1 VSTILAGN
9 NGFDPDAIG
18 QIALLCSISSSRG
31 SNMFRMGFFPNFKG
45 ADSVLLAADSEGIQF
60 LLDTIAR
67 ATANPAE
74 GIPLHEFARVSA
86 EHPASVYI
94 GVNPKAIRFVP
105 ANTYYLDVSGNARL
119 NVEGLLQ
126 PLADASAGH

>member
-1 VSTILAGN
+1 
-9 NGFDPDAIG
+9 
-18 QIALLCSISSSRG
+18 
-31 SNMFRMGFFPNFKG
+31 MRMGFFLNFKG

-94 GVNPKAIRFVP
+94 GVNPKAIRSVP

-119 NVEGLLQ
+119 NVEGLLE
-126 PLADASAGH
+126 PLAEASAGHQYFDLYPRHVLIVSVGEYDSSWWDRMETL